1 MKTNVFWTNLNC
13 TKISELLKAQSIIAG
28 VHVVKQLLK
37 LCGYVK
43 RKMVKCKTLK
53 DSKDRNLQFQNIMY
67 LRTIFTM
74 LGLPIL
80 SIDSKKK
87 EMIGNFYRAGSS
99 YTLEPVQVYDHD
111 FKNFAQ
117 GEIIPHGIYDVNRNE
132 CYLTIGTTKDTAEF
146 ITDNIEFHWNNS
158 IKNHYPNAEKMLILC
173 DGGGSNSC
181 RHHVVKEQ
189 LQKLADR
196 LNIEIVIAHYPA
208 YCSKWNPIEHKAFC
222 HISRSWQG
230 AVFDSLSIVKELA
243 EKTTTKKGFSV
254 KVNIN
259 DKTYSTGKKASTEFL
274 ENSEIIFDEFLPRW
288 NYSFKPNCYKLL
300 VN

>member
-1 MKTNVFWTNLNC
+1 MKVNVFWTNLNC
-13 TKISELLKAQSIIAG
+13 SKISELLKAQSIIAG
-28 VHVVKQLLK
+28 VHVVKQLMK

-53 DSKDRNLQFQNIMY
+53 ESKDRNLQFQNIMY

-117 GEIIPHGIYDVNRNE
+117 GEIIPHGIFDVNRNE
-132 CYLTIGTTKDTAEF
+132 CYLTIGTSKDTAEF

-189 LQKLADR
+189 LQKLSDR

-230 AVFDSLSIVKELA
+230 AVFDNLSIVKELA

-259 DKTYSTGKKASTEFL
+259 DKIYSTGKKASTEFL
-274 ENSEIIFDEFLPRW
+274 ENSEIEFDEFLPRW
-288 NYSFKPNCYKLL
+288 NYIFKPNYYKLL
-300 VN
+300 LN

>member
-1 MKTNVFWTNLNC
+1 METNVLWTNLNC

-53 DSKDRNLQFQNIMY
+53 DSKDRNMQFQNIAY
-67 LRTIFTM
+67 LKTIFTIQ
-74 LGLPIL
+74 GLPIL

-87 EMIGNFYRAGSS
+87 EMIGDFYRAGSS

-117 GEIIPHGIYDVNRNE
+117 GEIVPHGIYDVNRNE
-132 CYLTIGTTKDTAEF
+132 CYLTIGTSKDTAEF
-146 ITDNIEFHWNNS
+146 ITDNIEFHWNSS
-158 IKNHYPNAEKMLILC
+158 IKNHYPGAEKMLILC

-243 EKTTTKKGFSV
+243 EKTTTKNGFSV

-259 DKTYSTGKKASTEFL
+259 DKIYSTGKKASTEFL

-288 NYSFKPNCYKLL
+288 NYSFKPNYYKLFID
-300 VN
+300 

>member
-1 MKTNVFWTNLNC
+1 MKTNVLWTNLNC
-13 TKISELLKAQSIIAG
+13 KKISELLKAESIIAG

-53 DSKDRNLQFQNIMY
+53 ESKDRNLQFQNIMY
-67 LRTIFTM
+67 LRIIFTM
-74 LGLPIL
+74 LGFPIL

-99 YTLEPVQVYDHD
+99 YTLKPVQVYDHD

-132 CYLTIGTTKDTAEF
+132 CYLTIGISKDTAEF

-196 LNIEIVIAHYPA
+196 LNIEIVVAHYPA

-230 AVFDSLSIVKELA
+230 AVFDGLSIVKELA

-259 DKTYSTGKKASTEFL
+259 DKIYSTGKKASTEFL
-274 ENSEIIFDEFLPRW
+274 ENSDIIFDEFLPRW
-288 NYSFKPNCYKLL
+288 NYSFIPNCYKLNL
-300 VN
+300 N